1 MPTLRTRTVTTLI
14 QDGEQE
20 PSIEPVEV
28 HVVARDGA
36 DRPGGRRF
44 GTLVHAVLALIDLPS
59 SSDDVAAT
67 AAVQGKMVGA
77 TKEEIDAAVVTVL
90 RAKAHPVLQRAAEAA
105 KAGHLRREVP
115 VMLVQNQTVAEGVVD
130 LAFRDETPD
139 FAGWTVVDFKTDREL
154 SEARDRYVRQV
165 QLYSRAVSA
174 STGLSSRGVL
184 LVI

>member
-1 MPTLRTRTVTTLI
+1 LA

-20 PSIEPVEV
+20 ACIELVEV

-59 SSDDVAAT
+59 SSDDVEAT
-67 AAVQGKMVGA
+67 AAIQGKIVGA
-77 TKEEIDAAVVTVL
+77 TKEEIDAAVVAVL
-90 RAKAHPVLQRAAEAA
+90 RAKAHPVLQRAAKAA
-105 KAGHLRREVP
+105 IAGHMRREIP
-115 VMLVQNQTVAEGVVD
+115 VMLVQDQTVAEGVVD
-130 LAFRDETPD
+130 LAFREDTPD

-154 SEARDRYVRQV
+154 KEASDRYVRQV

-174 STGLSSRGVL
+174 STNSPARGVL